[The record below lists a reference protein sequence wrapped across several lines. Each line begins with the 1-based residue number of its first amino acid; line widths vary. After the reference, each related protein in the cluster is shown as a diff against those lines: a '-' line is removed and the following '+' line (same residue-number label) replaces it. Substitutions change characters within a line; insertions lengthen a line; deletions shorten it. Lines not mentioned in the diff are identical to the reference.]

1 MGFCLRF
8 RKGKS
13 KIKPNGHEWW
23 KTVQSQSLSGKVSV
37 DPGAQAAEEIT
48 IMAEKLGEKN
58 Y

>member
-1 MGFCLRF
+1 MRF

-23 KTVQSQSLSGKVSV
+23 KTVQSQSLSGKVPV